1 MTIGSYK
8 RAGEDIQVLTGI
20 AVSAS
25 TQQRLVHRQNFE
37 PASVETAVE
46 EISVDSG
53 KVRLRTPLGK
63 ACEWR
68 DYKAVNLHEQA
79 ISGFFH
85 DNDSLVSWVNRQPL
99 ETPLTCLGD
108 GHDGIWNIYAEIGAD
123 EQRREILDWY
133 HLVENLGKV
142 GGSGQRL
149 DKIEA
154 PLWQGEVEAAIK
166 QFDDGSM
173 SELNGL
179 LPTSISIERELSITT
194 TISPKASRLAPV
206 LSNRRSS
213 KSGDG

>member
-1 MTIGSYK
+1 MSNGFYK

-68 DYKAVNLHEQA
+68 DYKAVNVHPPCDDGCCVDFVNLHEQA

-133 HLVENLGKV
+133 H
-142 GGSGQRL
+142 
-149 DKIEA
+149 
-154 PLWQGEVEAAIK
+154 
-166 QFDDGSM
+166 
-173 SELNGL
+173 
-179 LPTSISIERELSITT
+179 
-194 TISPKASRLAPV
+194 
-206 LSNRRSS
+206 
-213 KSGDG
+213 